1 MLKAW
6 LAAQRISSPLRWV
19 LTAAG
24 VAALVIALAQS
35 RWLDDTSAGHIDGA
49 LQRALVAF
57 AVARALNGV
66 VSVAQGTEFALEPAG
81 IGVNFAP
88 GQVLDPINDMVERF
102 AWVMLA
108 ASSSLG
114 MQKALLSMSAWW
126 LTTALLAGTLLA
138 AVAGVAFGWWRRPRF
153 AFWLKR
159 LLLVMLVLRFAV
171 PVTVLMGELAYRQ
184 FLAPQYAAAQADLE
198 ATRDR
203 ISSLNDDLQTTDD
216 DTGLLSQLGN
226 AARSLGNW
234 QDSLVAY
241 EQAAT
246 DAAQSTLDLIVVF
259 LLQSVVLPL
268 LFLYGL
274 FSLGRVLL
282 RA

>member
-1 MLKAW
+1 MRRLFTLQVSTPRLLV
-6 LAAQRISSPLRWV
+6 LALC
-19 LTAAG
+19 
-24 VAALVIALAQS
+24 AALIAGFAHS
-35 RWLDDTSAGHIDGA
+35 RWLDETSSTHIDSA

-114 MQKALLSMSAWW
+114 VQKVLLSMSAWW
-126 LTTALLAGTLLA
+126 LTTMALVGTLVLA
-138 AVAGVAFGWWRRPRF
+138 LIGSAFGWWRNPRF
-153 AFWLKR
+153 AFWVKR
-159 LLLVMLVLRFAV
+159 ALLLVLVLRFAV
-171 PVTVLMGELAYRQ
+171 PLTVLLGELTYRQ
-184 FLAPQYAAAQADLE
+184 FLQPQYETAQAELE
-198 ATRDR
+198 STRDR
-203 ISSLNDDLQTTDD
+203 IGSVNENLQGATE

-226 AARSLGNW
+226 AARTIGNW
-234 QDSLVAY
+234 QESFTAY
-241 EQAAT
+241 EQAAS
-246 DAAQSTLDLIVVF
+246 DAAESTLQLIVVF

-268 LFLYGL
+268 LFLHGL
-274 FSLGRVLL
+274 LSLARTLL
-282 RA
+282 RY